1 MPDKTLTEKEIRK
14 IIQLEIKNCFEQLS
28 SDVKD
33 IKQALLGNDYQKGG
47 LVAIVQSHE
56 DYIERNRI
64 TNIADRGMRVI
75 EWYEGLAEKK
85 GTDGKSELERLED
98 GIQAIQTVGTIK
110 KWMLFFG
117 ISNIGTI
124 LALVLDKILK

>member
-1 MPDKTLTEKEIRK
+1 MTDKTLSEKEIKK
-14 IIQLEIKNCFEQLS
+14 IVQLEIKNCFEQLS

>member
-1 MPDKTLTEKEIRK
+1 
-14 IIQLEIKNCFEQLS
+14 
-28 SDVKD
+28 
-33 IKQALLGNDYQKGG
+33 
-47 LVAIVQSHE
+47 VQSHE

>member
-1 MPDKTLTEKEIRK
+1 MPDKTLTEKEIKK
-14 IIQLEIKNCFEQLS
+14 IVQLEIKNCFEQLS